1 MPWVTSAPSVSSV
14 TAYGDAPAVGVAVH
28 IPSVREAVG
37 GDLGLRLQ
45 TGDDDAE
52 SLHPIAA
59 KSGRLF
65 QILGQRQPL
74 PGEKTLSRRSPV
86 MPKITGT
93 MELEALVQQIG
104 VLPFSMF
111 HPQLPH

>member
-14 TAYGDAPAVGVAVH
+14 TAYGDAPAVGVAVY

-52 SLHPIAA
+52 SLHPIVA

-65 QILGQRQPL
+65 QILGQCQPL
-74 PGEKTLSRRSPV
+74 PGEETLSRRSPV
-86 MPKITGT
+86 MPKITST
-93 MELEALVQQIG
+93 MEPEALIQQMG
-104 VLPFSMF
+104 FLPFSML
-111 HPQLPH
+111 HHQLPH

>member
-14 TAYGDAPAVGVAVH
+14 TAYSDAPAVGVAVH
-28 IPSVREAVG
+28 IPNVREAVD

-74 PGEKTLSRRSPV
+74 PGEKTLSRSPV
-86 MPKITGT
+86 MPKITST
-93 MELEALVQQIG
+93 IELEALVQQMG
-104 VLPFSMF
+104 FLPFSML